1 MIARSRLR
9 IVAAAGA
16 LTLVAGAGS
25 AYAVQGSTI
34 TVGATVI
41 NGTRTLNVKDVAG
54 GAVSSLAL
62 GAGHG
67 GALLVNVSDI
77 NYAHVGYQV
86 TATMSNLY
94 PYSNGNYQFNQAPI
108 PSSAVSLSFPG
119 GLLDVAN
126 LSTLVTPLIHLTDS
140 ALPFTALTPLNAT
153 VSGTTTSVATLATT
167 VTQSTIT
174 ALGNELPVRV
184 ATGGG
189 GAFTNPAGVTG
200 QSGTF
205 NPTAVGVLDGTAQ
218 SLSELLNDLTSALN
232 NAKTT
237 AQDFVTAGLLDQNS
251 VLAAAAA
258 QLGLTTD
265 QLTGAQITQIMNA
278 AATVSSLQP
287 LAGLTDE
294 VLGQTGSYNTVPQ
307 LSLQVPSQQPAG
319 NYQGELTL
327 TLMDK

>member
-1 MIARSRLR
+1 MIGSSRLR
-9 IVAAAGA
+9 IAAATGA
-16 LTLVAGAGS
+16 ITLLAGAGS
-25 AYAVQGSTI
+25 AFAVQGSTI

-67 GALLVNVSDI
+67 GALLINVSDL

-94 PYSNGNYQFNQAPI
+94 PYSSGYQFGQTPI
-108 PSSAVSLSFPG
+108 PSSAVSLASPG
-119 GLLDVAN
+119 NLLDIAN

-153 VSGTTTSVATLATT
+153 VTGTTTSVSTLAST
-167 VTQSTIT
+167 VTQATIT
-174 ALGNELPVRV
+174 ALGDELPVRI

-205 NPTAVGVLDGTAQ
+205 NPTAVDVLDGTAQ
-218 SLSELLNDLTSALN
+218 SLAALLTDLKNSLN
-232 NAKTT
+232 NTKTT

-251 VLAAAAA
+251 VLTAAAT
-258 QLGLTTD
+258 QLGVTTD

-278 AATVSSLQP
+278 AATVTDLQP
-287 LAGLTDE
+287 LAGLTDK
-294 VLGQTGSYNTVPQ
+294 VLGQTGSYNTVSQ
-307 LSLQVPSQQPAG
+307 LSLQVPAQQPAG

>member
-1 MIARSRLR
+1 MTGSTRLR
-9 IVAAAGA
+9 IAAATGA
-16 LTLVAGAGS
+16 ITLLAGAGS
-25 AYAVQGSTI
+25 AFAVQGSTI

-67 GALLVNVSDI
+67 GALLINVSDI

-94 PYSNGNYQFNQAPI
+94 PYSGSYQFGQTPI

-119 GLLDVAN
+119 GLLDIAN
-126 LSTLVTPLIHLTDS
+126 LSTLVTPVIHLTDS
-140 ALPFTALTPLNAT
+140 AAPFTALTPLNAT
-153 VSGTTTSVATLATT
+153 VTGTTTSVSTLAST
-167 VTQSTIT
+167 VTQATIA
-174 ALGNELPVRV
+174 ALGDRLPVRI
-184 ATGGG
+184 AAGGG
-189 GAFTNPAGVTG
+189 GPFTNPAGVTG
-200 QSGTF
+200 QSGSF
-205 NPTAVGVLDGTAQ
+205 SPTAVDVLDGTAQ
-218 SLSELLNDLTSALN
+218 SLAALLADLKGSLN
-232 NAKTT
+232 NAKVT

-278 AATVSSLQP
+278 AASVTDLLP
-287 LAGLTDE
+287 LAGLTDK
-294 VLGQTGSYNTVPQ
+294 VLGQTGSYNTVSQ
-307 LSLQVPSQQPAG
+307 LALQVPSQQPAG

>member
-1 MIARSRLR
+1 MIASSRRR

-16 LTLVAGAGS
+16 ITLLAGAGS
-25 AYAVQGSTI
+25 AFAQGSTI

-67 GALLVNVSDI
+67 GALLINVSDI

-94 PYSNGNYQFNQAPI
+94 PYSSGYQFNQTPI
-108 PSSAVSLSFPG
+108 PSSAVSLASPG
-119 GLLDVAN
+119 NLLDVAN
-126 LSTLVTPLIHLTDS
+126 LSTLITPVIHLTDS

-153 VSGTTTSVATLATT
+153 VTGTTTTVSTLAST
-167 VTQSTIT
+167 VTQTTIT
-174 ALGNELPVRV
+174 ALGDELPVRV

-189 GAFTNPAGVTG
+189 GAFTNPAGVSG
-200 QSGTF
+200 QTGTF
-205 NPTAVGVLDGTAQ
+205 NPTAVDVLDGTAQ
-218 SLSELLNDLTSALN
+218 SLAALLTDLKNTLN
-232 NAKTT
+232 NAKAT

-251 VLAAAAA
+251 VLTAAAT

-278 AATVSSLQP
+278 AASVTDLQP
-287 LAGLTDE
+287 LAGLTDK
-294 VLGQTGSYNTVPQ
+294 VLGQTGSYNTVSQ
-307 LSLQVPSQQPAG
+307 LSLQVPAQQPAG

>member
-1 MIARSRLR
+1 MIGSSRTRL
-9 IVAAAGA
+9 VAAAGA
-16 LTLVAGAGS
+16 ITLLAGAGS
-25 AYAVQGSTI
+25 AFAQGSTI

-62 GAGHG
+62 GTGHG

-94 PYSNGNYQFNQAPI
+94 PYNGSYQFNQTPI
-108 PSSAVSLSFPG
+108 PSSAVNLSFPG

-140 ALPFTALTPLNAT
+140 AAPFTPLTQLNAT
-153 VSGTTTSVATLATT
+153 VTGTTTSVATLAST
-167 VTQSTIT
+167 VTQATIGT
-174 ALGNELPVRV
+174 LGNELPVRI

-205 NPTAVGVLDGTAQ
+205 NPTAVSVLDGTAQ
-218 SLSELLNDLTSALN
+218 SLAGLLSDLTSALN

-237 AQDFVTAGLLDQNS
+237 AQDFVAAGLLDQNS

-278 AATVSSLQP
+278 AATVTGLQP
-287 LAGLTDE
+287 LAGLTDQ

-307 LSLQVPSQQPAG
+307 LSLQVPAQQPAG